1 MSSEYR
7 DIVERFAEG
16 LSPQEFAL
24 FEKMTE
30 EQRKDVM
37 SRAGVL
43 RDDFAK
49 GGITNSDPAQVNR
62 GPEVNGVPRYFGEG
76 EHKVQLAYITDPE
89 AELLKELDLHDSKP
103 PHTGP
108 SIKNIPNYN
117 DFSDGS
123 DGMNSTSNANAGQAE
138 ADADRDAV
146 DRARDAA
153 MAAAGY
159 NTVNFNNDQN
169 FGYQAMAGVNPDTA
183 AANAILGGISGYGI
197 GSPTNYGPSGE
208 ALTNVNST
216 ITDNTQTSS
225 EAIANTNIA
234 PNLGIIDSLFSG
246 VYNFGTTQALKAE
259 NVKRKAA
266 GLAEIDQDTFNAM
279 NEQSFGIQDLV
290 DRYFGSGITGGLTN
304 VGTDLT
310 SISMPGTLQAL
321 TAGFNTLTGQ
331 PALSASPTSGFY
343 SSVPDDLSGMY
354 KDTGSIGYGIRN
366 ALADTFGVEYSDP
379 NVGRYTDFDKMLGAG
394 SQINESYA
402 GGMTQSDYASAV
414 AAGAFAD
421 PALANA
427 FREKEMMEKAE
438 EKAAGM
444 GNQKPIEIDYAA
456 QAAAATAAIT
466 ANYDSTQLAY
476 FNDLVAKGYPEDY
489 AASVVASILA

>member
-37 SRAGVL
+37 YRAGVL

-89 AELLKELDLHDSKP
+89 AELLKELDLHDSNP

-117 DFSDGS
+117 DFGAGS
-123 DGMNSTSNANAGQAE
+123 DGMNSTSDANSGQAE
-138 ADADRDAV
+138 ADSDRDAV

-159 NTVNFNNDQN
+159 NTVNFNTDQN
-169 FGYQAMAGVNPDTA
+169 LGYQAMVGVNPDTA
-183 AANAILGGISGYGI
+183 AANAILGGITGYGI

-304 VGTDLT
+304 VGTDFTNL
-310 SISMPGTLQAL
+310 SMPGTLQAL
-321 TAGFNTLTGQ
+321 TAGFNTLTGK
-331 PALSASPTSGFY
+331 PVLSASPTSGFY

-379 NVGRYTDFDKMLGAG
+379 NVGRYTDFDKMIGAG
-394 SQINESYA
+394 AQINESYA

-438 EKAAGM
+438 ERAAGR
-444 GNQKPIEIDYAA
+444 GNEKPIEIDYAA
-456 QAAAATAAIT
+456 EEAAATAALT
-466 ANYDSTQLAY
+466 ADYDATQLAI
-476 FNDLVAKGYPEDY
+476 FNDLVARGYPEDY
-489 AASVVASILA
+489 AASVISTIT

>member
-24 FEKMTE
+24 FEQMTE

-43 RDDFAK
+43 RDSMAQ
-49 GGITNSDPAQVNR
+49 GGIINRRQGFYNGGGPGSQGPGGMGAEGYGGAMSDSSGNPAGGGTGNDNGGGNNNNNSNFSDDDYATLTAPGTGIIGTNFNLDPANPMSGIQFGGYTAPGQNPSVN
-62 GPEVNGVPRYFGEG
+62 
-76 EHKVQLAYITDPE
+76 LAN
-89 AELLKELDLHDSKP
+89 ALA
-103 PHTGP
+103 G
-108 SIKNIPNYN
+108 NINQE
-117 DFSDGS
+117 DGS
-123 DGMNSTSNANAGQAE
+123 SN
-138 ADADRDAV
+138 
-146 DRARDAA
+146 
-153 MAAAGY
+153 
-159 NTVNFNNDQN
+159 NTVN
-169 FGYQAMAGVNPDTA
+169 DTV
-183 AANAILGGISGYGI
+183 S
-197 GSPTNYGPSGE
+197 
-208 ALTNVNST
+208 
-216 ITDNTQTSS
+216 TSS

-259 NVKRKAA
+259 NIKRKAA
-266 GLAEIDQDTFNAM
+266 GLAEIDQDMFNAM

-290 DRYFGSGITGGLTN
+290 DRYFGSGITDGLTN
-304 VGTDLT
+304 AGTDLT
-310 SISMPGTLQAL
+310 NIAMPGTLQAL

-366 ALADTFGVEYSDP
+366 ALAENFGVEYSDP
-379 NVGRYTDFDKMLGAG
+379 NVGRYTDLDKMLGAG
-394 SQINESYA
+394 AQINESYA

-438 EKAAGM
+438 ERAATR
-444 GNQKPIEIDYAA
+444 GNEKPVEIDYAA

-489 AASVVASILA
+489 AASVVASILG